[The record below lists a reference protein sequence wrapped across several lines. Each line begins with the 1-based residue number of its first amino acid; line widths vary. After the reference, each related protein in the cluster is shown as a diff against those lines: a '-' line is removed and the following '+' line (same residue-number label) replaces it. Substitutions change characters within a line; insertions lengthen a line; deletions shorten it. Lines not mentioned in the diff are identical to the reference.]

1 MESTLAPMVLGA
13 VMIVFTSGWFSW
25 VFWDGMRQK
34 DTPRRESRRW
44 QPGEPGP
51 WWTNDGFDD
60 AAEPLRAAAELSRG
74 AR

>member
-13 VMIVFTSGWFSW
+13 VMIVFTCGWFSW
-25 VFWDGMRQK
+25 MFWDGMRRK
-34 DTPRRESRRW
+34 DAPRRETRRW

-60 AAEPLRAAAELSRG
+60 AAEPMRATAELGGR